1 MKHLILASGS
11 PRRRELMSQ
20 VGLDFTVV
28 TSDANENIK
37 EMEPE
42 DYVRELSSAKAQSVL
57 EQYADKEDSVIV
69 IGADTIVY
77 HKGEILTKPKNE
89 EDAFR
94 ILKSLEG
101 QIHQVYTGVT
111 ICSAHKNVSFYEKTD
126 VWVYDMTDEEI
137 RDYISTGEPM
147 DKAGALEGIG
157 MGVQSLVISLLRYI
171 VVILPSAFILCHL
184 FGGGAVWNAF
194 WITEFAA
201 AVVAE
206 IVYRGTIKRTMPKPR

>member
-1 MKHLILASGS
+1 MNTKYSEEQGDGSFMKRLILASGS

-28 TSDANENIK
+28 TSDADENIK

-42 DYVRELSSAKAQSVL
+42 DYVRELSSIKAQSVL
-57 EQYADKEDSVIV
+57 EQYADKDDSVIV

-77 HKGEILTKPKNE
+77 HKGEILTKPKDE

-111 ICSAHKNVSFYEKTD
+111 ICSTHKNVSFYEKTD

-147 DKAGALEGIG
+147 DKAGAYGIQG
-157 MGVQSLVISLLRYI
+157 K
-171 VVILPSAFILCHL
+171 
-184 FGGGAVWNAF
+184 
-194 WITEFAA
+194 FAA
-201 AVVAE
+201 YIKGIEGDYNNVVGLPVARLVHE
-206 IVYRGTIKRTMPKPR
+206 LKTF

>member
-1 MKHLILASGS
+1 MNTKYSEEQGDGSFMEHLILASGS

-28 TSDANENIK
+28 TSDADENIK

-42 DYVRELSSAKAQSVL
+42 DYVRELSSIKAQSVL
-57 EQYADKEDSVIV
+57 EQYADKDDSVIV

-77 HKGEILTKPKNE
+77 HKGEILTKPKDE

-111 ICSAHKNVSFYEKTD
+111 ICSTHKNVSFYEKTD

-147 DKAGALEGIG
+147 DKAGAYCIQGK
-157 MGVQSLVISLLRYI
+157 
-171 VVILPSAFILCHL
+171 
-184 FGGGAVWNAF
+184 
-194 WITEFAA
+194 FAA
-201 AVVAE
+201 YIKVIEGDYNNVVGLPVARLVHE
-206 IVYRGTIKRTMPKPR
+206 LKTF

>member
-28 TSDANENIK
+28 TSDADENIK

-42 DYVRELSSAKAQSVL
+42 DYVRELSSIKAQSVL
-57 EQYADKEDSVIV
+57 EQYADKDDSVIV

-77 HKGEILTKPKNE
+77 HKGEILTKPKDE

-111 ICSAHKNVSFYEKTD
+111 ICSTHKNVSFYEK
-126 VWVYDMTDEEI
+126 TDEEI

-147 DKAGALEGIG
+147 DKAGAYGIQG
-157 MGVQSLVISLLRYI
+157 K
-171 VVILPSAFILCHL
+171 
-184 FGGGAVWNAF
+184 
-194 WITEFAA
+194 FAA
-201 AVVAE
+201 YIKGIEGEYNNVVGLPVARLVHE
-206 IVYRGTIKRTMPKPR
+206 LKTF

>member
-1 MKHLILASGS
+1 MNTKYSEEQGDGSFMKRLILASGS

-28 TSDANENIK
+28 TSDADENIK

-42 DYVRELSSAKAQSVL
+42 DYVRELSSVKAQSVL
-57 EQYADKEDSVIV
+57 EQYADNEDSVIV

-101 QIHQVYTGVT
+101 QIHKVYTGVT

-147 DKAGALEGIG
+147 DKAGAYGIQG
-157 MGVQSLVISLLRYI
+157 K
-171 VVILPSAFILCHL
+171 
-184 FGGGAVWNAF
+184 
-194 WITEFAA
+194 FAA
-201 AVVAE
+201 YIKGIEGDYNNVVGLPVARLVHE
-206 IVYRGTIKRTMPKPR
+206 LKAF

>member
-28 TSDANENIK
+28 TSDADENIK

-42 DYVRELSSAKAQSVL
+42 DYVRELSSIKAQSVL
-57 EQYADKEDSVIV
+57 EQYADKDDSVIV

-77 HKGEILTKPKNE
+77 HKGEILTKPKDE

-111 ICSAHKNVSFYEKTD
+111 ICSTHKNVSFYEKTD

-147 DKAGALEGIG
+147 DKAGAYGIQG
-157 MGVQSLVISLLRYI
+157 NSQHTLRVLKVTIIMLSVCLLQDLYMSLKHFKEKIY
-171 VVILPSAFILCHL
+171 
-184 FGGGAVWNAF
+184 G
-194 WITEFAA
+194 
-201 AVVAE
+201 
-206 IVYRGTIKRTMPKPR
+206 

>member
-1 MKHLILASGS
+1 MNTKYSEEQGDGSFMKHLILASGS
-11 PRRRELMSQ
+11 RRELMSQ

-28 TSDANENIK
+28 TSDADENIK

-42 DYVRELSSAKAQSVL
+42 DYVRELSSIKAQSVL
-57 EQYADKEDSVIV
+57 EQYADKDDSVIV

-77 HKGEILTKPKNE
+77 HKGEILTKPKDE

-111 ICSAHKNVSFYEKTD
+111 ICSTHKNVSFYEKTD

-147 DKAGALEGIG
+147 DKAGAYGIQG
-157 MGVQSLVISLLRYI
+157 K
-171 VVILPSAFILCHL
+171 
-184 FGGGAVWNAF
+184 
-194 WITEFAA
+194 FAA
-201 AVVAE
+201 YIKGIEGDYNNVVGLPVARLVHE
-206 IVYRGTIKRTMPKPR
+206 LKTF

>member
-28 TSDANENIK
+28 TSDADENIK

-42 DYVRELSSAKAQSVL
+42 DYVRELSSVKAQSVL
-57 EQYADKEDSVIV
+57 EQYADNEDSVIV

-147 DKAGALEGIG
+147 DKAGAYGIQG
-157 MGVQSLVISLLRYI
+157 K
-171 VVILPSAFILCHL
+171 
-184 FGGGAVWNAF
+184 
-194 WITEFAA
+194 FAA
-201 AVVAE
+201 YIKGIEGDYNNVVGLPVARLVHE
-206 IVYRGTIKRTMPKPR
+206 LKADRKSVV

>member
-1 MKHLILASGS
+1 MNTKYSEEQGDGSFMKNLILASGS

-28 TSDANENIK
+28 TSDADENIK

-42 DYVRELSSAKAQSVL
+42 DYVRELSAIKAQSVL

-77 HKGEILTKPKNE
+77 HKGEILTKPEDE

-101 QIHQVYTGVT
+101 EIHQVYTGVT

-137 RDYISTGEPM
+137 RDYINTGEPM
-147 DKAGALEGIG
+147 DKAGAYGIQG
-157 MGVQSLVISLLRYI
+157 K
-171 VVILPSAFILCHL
+171 
-184 FGGGAVWNAF
+184 
-194 WITEFAA
+194 FAA
-201 AVVAE
+201 YIKGIEGDYNNVVGLPVARLVHE
-206 IVYRGTIKRTMPKPR
+206 LKVF

>member
-28 TSDANENIK
+28 TSDADENIK

-42 DYVRELSSAKAQSVL
+42 DYVRELSSIKAQSVL

-77 HKGEILTKPKNE
+77 HKGEILTKPKDE

-111 ICSAHKNVSFYEKTD
+111 ICSTHKNVSFYEKTG
-126 VWVYDMTDEEI
+126 VWVYDMT
-137 RDYISTGEPM
+137 EPM
-147 DKAGALEGIG
+147 DKAGAYGIQG
-157 MGVQSLVISLLRYI
+157 K
-171 VVILPSAFILCHL
+171 
-184 FGGGAVWNAF
+184 
-194 WITEFAA
+194 FAA
-201 AVVAE
+201 YIKGIEGDYNNVVGLPVARLVHE
-206 IVYRGTIKRTMPKPR
+206 LKTF

>member
-28 TSDANENIK
+28 TSDADENIK

-42 DYVRELSSAKAQSVL
+42 DYVRELSSIKAQSVL
-57 EQYADKEDSVIV
+57 EQYADKDDSVIV

-77 HKGEILTKPKNE
+77 HKGEILTKPKDE

-111 ICSAHKNVSFYEKTD
+111 ICSTHKNVSFYEKTD

-147 DKAGALEGIG
+147 DKAGAYGIRENSQHTLRVLKANIITLSVCLLQDLY
-157 MGVQSLVISLLRYI
+157 MSLKHFKEKIY
-171 VVILPSAFILCHL
+171 
-184 FGGGAVWNAF
+184 G
-194 WITEFAA
+194 
-201 AVVAE
+201 
-206 IVYRGTIKRTMPKPR
+206 

>member
-1 MKHLILASGS
+1 MNTKYSEEQGDGSFMKHLILASGS

-28 TSDANENIK
+28 TSDADENIK

-42 DYVRELSSAKAQSVL
+42 DYVRELSSIKAQSVL
-57 EQYADKEDSVIV
+57 EQYADKDDSVIV
-69 IGADTIVY
+69 ISADTIVY
-77 HKGEILTKPKNE
+77 HKGEILTKPKDE

-111 ICSAHKNVSFYEKTD
+111 ICSTHKNVSFYEKTD

-147 DKAGALEGIG
+147 DKAGAYGIQG
-157 MGVQSLVISLLRYI
+157 K
-171 VVILPSAFILCHL
+171 
-184 FGGGAVWNAF
+184 
-194 WITEFAA
+194 FAA
-201 AVVAE
+201 YIKGIEGDYNNVVGLPVARLVHE
-206 IVYRGTIKRTMPKPR
+206 LKTF

>member
-28 TSDANENIK
+28 TSDADENIK

-42 DYVRELSSAKAQSVL
+42 DYVRELSSIKAQSVL
-57 EQYADKEDSVIV
+57 EQYADKDDSVIV

-77 HKGEILTKPKNE
+77 HKGEILTKPRDE

-111 ICSAHKNVSFYEKTD
+111 ICSTHKKVSFYEKTD

-147 DKAGALEGIG
+147 DKAGAYGIQG
-157 MGVQSLVISLLRYI
+157 K
-171 VVILPSAFILCHL
+171 
-184 FGGGAVWNAF
+184 
-194 WITEFAA
+194 FAA
-201 AVVAE
+201 YIKGIEGDYNNVVGLPVARL
-206 IVYRGTIKRTMPKPR
+206 VHALKTF

>member
-28 TSDANENIK
+28 TSDADENIK

-42 DYVRELSSAKAQSVL
+42 DYVRELSSIKAQSVL
-57 EQYADKEDSVIV
+57 EQYADKDDSVIV

-77 HKGEILTKPKNE
+77 HKGEILTKPKDE

-111 ICSAHKNVSFYEKTD
+111 ICSIHKNVSFYEKTD

-147 DKAGALEGIG
+147 DKAGAYGIQG
-157 MGVQSLVISLLRYI
+157 K
-171 VVILPSAFILCHL
+171 
-184 FGGGAVWNAF
+184 
-194 WITEFAA
+194 FAA
-201 AVVAE
+201 YIKGIEGDYNNVVGLPVARL
-206 IVYRGTIKRTMPKPR
+206 VHALKTF

>member
-28 TSDANENIK
+28 TSDADENIK

-42 DYVRELSSAKAQSVL
+42 DYVRELSSIKAQSVL
-57 EQYADKEDSVIV
+57 EQYADKDDSVIV

-77 HKGEILTKPKNE
+77 HKGEILTKPRDE

-111 ICSAHKNVSFYEKTD
+111 ICSTHKNVSSYEKTD

-147 DKAGALEGIG
+147 DKAGAYGIQG
-157 MGVQSLVISLLRYI
+157 K
-171 VVILPSAFILCHL
+171 
-184 FGGGAVWNAF
+184 
-194 WITEFAA
+194 FAA
-201 AVVAE
+201 YIKGIEGDYNNVVGLPVARL
-206 IVYRGTIKRTMPKPR
+206 VHALKTF

>member
-28 TSDANENIK
+28 TSDADENIK

-42 DYVRELSSAKAQSVL
+42 DYVRELSSIKAQSVL
-57 EQYADKEDSVIV
+57 EQYADKDDSVIV

-77 HKGEILTKPKNE
+77 HKGEILTKPKDE

-111 ICSAHKNVSFYEKTD
+111 ICSTHKNVSFYEKTD

-147 DKAGALEGIG
+147 DKAGSYGIQG
-157 MGVQSLVISLLRYI
+157 
-171 VVILPSAFILCHL
+171 L
-184 FGGGAVWNAF
+184 FGIYVKGISGDYNN
-194 WITEFAA
+194 
-201 AVVAE
+201 VVGLPVARLFYE
-206 IVYRGTIKRTMPKPR
+206 MKKSGINLRG

>member
-28 TSDANENIK
+28 TSDADENIK
-37 EMEPE
+37 VMEPE
-42 DYVRELSSAKAQSVL
+42 DYVRELSSIKALSVFDQFTEFTTKNL
-57 EQYADKEDSVIV
+57 PM
-69 IGADTIVY
+69 TIVNQ
-77 HKGEILTKPKNE
+77 KGEILTKPKDE

-111 ICSAHKNVSFYEKTD
+111 ICSTHKNVSFYEKTD

-147 DKAGALEGIG
+147 DKAGAYGIQG
-157 MGVQSLVISLLRYI
+157 K
-171 VVILPSAFILCHL
+171 
-184 FGGGAVWNAF
+184 
-194 WITEFAA
+194 FAA
-201 AVVAE
+201 YIKGIEGEYNYVVGLPVARLVHE
-206 IVYRGTIKRTMPKPR
+206 LKTF